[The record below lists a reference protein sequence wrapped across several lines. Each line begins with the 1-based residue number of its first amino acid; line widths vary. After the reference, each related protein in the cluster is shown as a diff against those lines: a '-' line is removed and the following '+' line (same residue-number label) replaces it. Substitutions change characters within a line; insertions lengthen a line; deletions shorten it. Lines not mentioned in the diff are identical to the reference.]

1 MSGRDENNTQASKS
15 LESLPTETLEDMLRW
30 YAISDDNVGEERISE
45 IISELKSREEDDYLE
60 PNVDQAL
67 RDFFDIYSDEESEY
81 TSYGAINNYDG
92 QNVHDR
98 PRRKRFVKAIAVLAA
113 VVALLMAGT
122 VIAYAAGY
130 DVFNA
135 VANWANETF
144 NLEYKSAEIE
154 AGVHESMNTNADYS
168 SMAEII
174 EEYGLYGSVEPKWVP
189 SGFGE
194 PIIEASVLN
203 NRLTVTATYSD
214 SEQFLIVTATEID
227 AAPEGAT
234 YEIDSELASEYAHN
248 DINFYIMSNYDATT
262 VVWNSGDFEC
272 SIVGNIGDTELAKII
287 DSI

>member
-1 MSGRDENNTQASKS
+1 MSGRDENNTQASKP

-30 YAISDDNVGEERISE
+30 YAISDDNIGEERISE
-45 IISELKSREEDDYLE
+45 IIRELKSREEDDYLE

-81 TSYGAINNYDG
+81 VCYGAIKNYDG
-92 QNVHDR
+92 QNAHDR
-98 PRRKRFVKAIAVLAA
+98 PRRKRFVKAIAVLTA
-113 VVALLMAGT
+113 VVALLMVGT

-154 AGVHESMNTNADYS
+154 AGIHESMNANTDYS

-174 EEYGLYGSVEPKWVP
+174 DEYGMHGSVEPKWIP
-189 SGFGE
+189 QGFGE

-214 SEQFLIVTATEID
+214 GEQFLIVTATEID

-234 YEIDSELASEYAHN
+234 YEIDSELVSEYAHN
-248 DINFYIMSNYDATT
+248 DINIYIMSNYDATT

-272 SIVGNIGDTELAKII
+272 SIVGNIGQAELAKII

>member
-30 YAISDDNVGEERISE
+30 YAISDDNNGEDRISE

-81 TSYGAINNYDG
+81 MSYGAINNYDG
-92 QNVHDR
+92 QNAHDR
-98 PRRKRFVKAIAVLAA
+98 PRRKRFAKAIAVLAA

-154 AGVHESMNTNADYS
+154 PGVCESMNTNADYS

-174 EEYGLYGSVEPKWVP
+174 EEYGMYGSVEPKWIP
-189 SGFGE
+189 QGFGE

-203 NRLTVTATYSD
+203 NCLTVTATYSD

-234 YEIDSELASEYAHN
+234 YEIDSELESEYAHN
-248 DINFYIMSNYDATT
+248 DINFYIMSNYDVTT

-272 SIVGNIGDTELAKII
+272 SISSNISSESLKLII